1 MMRPVS
7 SNAPAEKA
15 SFNSAELFNCCTALR
30 EPDWSRFSN
39 LELGGCIDAAE
50 EGMDGT
56 CIEGGKSRDNAE
68 FFTIYGHLIEGGC
81 EPITDCDD
89 FDEAQ
94 QVAAHLC
101 GLSGLSLQIAC

>member
-1 MMRPVS
+1 MRPVTP
-7 SNAPAEKA
+7 NPPAEKI
-15 SFNSAELFNCCTALR
+15 SFNSADLFNCCTALR
-30 EPDWSRFSN
+30 EPEWRRFSN

-56 CIEGGKSRDNAE
+56 CIEGGKSRADAE

-81 EPITDCDD
+81 EAITDCEH

-94 QVAAHLC
+94 RIAAHLC
-101 GLSGLSLQIAC
+101 GLSGLTLAIVC